1 MPSRKEIEIAP
12 GLPAKAAFQ
21 SIASACLQQI
31 LANKPAILAGDPEGI
46 HLMRVG
52 LRRLRTAI
60 SLFADIAVDAKMP
73 AIKRELKWLTS
84 ELGPAR
90 EFEVFLTRVVA
101 PLGKQHTRL
110 SGMRTLSRDLADQ
123 REAAV
128 ARALAAVSSRR
139 FRELT
144 RNVAAWI
151 ETGSWREPRR
161 KLARDRGEQPIE
173 TVARAQ
179 LKRRW
184 KKIRKRGRR
193 LAYLDPRARHELR
206 IRAKKLRYAT
216 EFYKTVFAGRKQA
229 KRRVALLS
237 ALKQLQECL
246 GELNDIAVHGKLTT
260 GIVEATATPTAR
272 PSRRVFAAGLLADHE
287 EARFKPLLAT
297 AERAFGAF
305 EKLAPY
311 WK

>member
-1 MPSRKEIEIAP
+1 VPSRKEIEIAP
-12 GLPAKAAFQ
+12 DLPAKAAFQ

-31 LANKPAILAGDPEGI
+31 VASKPAILRGDPEGV

-52 LRRLRTAI
+52 LRRLRTAL
-60 SLFADIAVDAKMP
+60 SLFADLAVDARTP
-73 AIKRELKWLTS
+73 AVKRELKWLTG

-144 RNVAAWI
+144 GNVGGWI
-151 ETGSWREPRR
+151 ETGSWREPRS
-161 KLARDRGEQPIE
+161 KLARDRSEQRIE
-173 TVARAQ
+173 AVARAQ

-184 KKIRKRGRR
+184 KKIRKCGGR
-193 LAYLDPRARHELR
+193 LAQLDPRARHELR

-216 EFYKTVFAGRKQA
+216 EFYKTVFAGKKQE
-229 KRRVALLS
+229 KRRLAFLS

-246 GELNDIAVHGKLTT
+246 GELNDIAVHEKLTQ
-260 GIVEATATPTAR
+260 GIVETKAAPTAR

-297 AERAFGAF
+297 AERAFDAL